1 MKTQKK
7 IFSSAVTAL
16 VLSLS
21 MLLSPALFGQGAAS
35 PIKTLI
41 VTGQNY
47 HDWKTTSAV
56 LKQILEDTGLFRV
69 DIAVSPPASAKMSS
83 FRPDFSAYGL
93 VVLDY
98 SGDAWPAATQKAFV
112 AYVKT
117 GGGVVVYH
125 SADNAF
131 PQWPEYNE
139 IIGLAGWGDRTE
151 KAGPY
156 VFWKDDR
163 VVRDTEP
170 GVCGFH
176 GPEHPFLII
185 NRDTSHPVTA
195 GLPPR
200 WMHASDELYSLL
212 RGPAKG
218 LTVLATAYFA
228 PEECG
233 TGRDEPVLFTVQYGA
248 GRVFHTVLGHARPE
262 APHPALE
269 CVGFIVTF
277 QRGAEWAATGKVTQK
292 VPAEFPDTSR
302 DIATPEDVRRWPG
315 YRPPSLEAIL
325 KELDS
330 FEYSKNEQTLYRLRE
345 YILNHRNDGEARAD
359 SEERLLGF
367 LVMSKNPGAK
377 LAVCRQLRLIGSE
390 RSVRILNQM
399 LLDDETTDMA
409 RYALEKIPG
418 PAADKALLGAL
429 NTAQG
434 DILLGVIS
442 SLGARKTLEAVKDL
456 ASLLD
461 NREMAIASAASTSL
475 GKIGGGEAAGLLAE
489 AFDKAPESL
498 KAELA
503 FSLLRCAEEFMASRD
518 YPSADGIFNKILN
531 PQPPLLPLVLRQA
544 ALKGKIMAA
553 EKEEAGRMIIDTL
566 ARGPEEMHPPAI
578 GLVPVVFKKSEI
590 APVLDI
596 LMKLPESSQVQL
608 LAVLTDYP
616 KEAVQAAV
624 LSAAAR
630 PSREVRVAAL
640 KALAKVGDAGTVRF
654 LVERAA
660 GTRGEEQSASRV
672 SLATLPGK
680 DIDEA
685 IVFGLAGFPG
695 DAAKNELIRAV
706 GERRISA
713 AKGHLMS
720 LAGSG
725 SLQNGLEAVKALRG
739 IASPADI
746 PALLGILVEMSEET
760 AQEEMGNTIAAL
772 AQEIRDPHSRA
783 SAVEGLLAPPP
794 NSKTQPVRDAKKR
807 CLLFRSLGKIG
818 DDSALPLLRA
828 ALKDENPEIRD
839 AVIRALVDWP
849 NPTPVDDVLA
859 VARNTKDLTHQVLA
873 LRGYVRMI
881 GLAKFQSPDAAVASL
896 KTALNLASRPEE
908 IKLVLGTL
916 TDFACPE
923 ALALAESLL
932 NTEGVQEEAQSAITA
947 IKEKLDAE
955 TSF

>member
-16 VLSLS
+16 VLLLS
-21 MLLSPALFGQGAAS
+21 TLLSPALFGQGAAA
-35 PIKTLI
+35 PTKTLI

-69 DIAVSPPASAKMSS
+69 DIAVSPPAKAKMSS

-112 AYVKT
+112 GYVKN
-117 GGGVVVYH
+117 GGGVIVYH

-156 VFWKDDR
+156 IFWKDGR

-170 GVCGFH
+170 GVCGYH
-176 GPEHPFLII
+176 GPEHPFLVI
-185 NRDTSHPVTA
+185 NRDTSHPITA
-195 GLPPR
+195 GLPTR

-212 RGPAKG
+212 RGPAKN

-228 PEECG
+228 PEACG
-233 TGRDEPVLFTVQYGA
+233 TGRDEPVLFTVKYGA

-292 VPAEFPDTSR
+292 VPAEFPGTSR

-325 KELDS
+325 KDLDS
-330 FEYSKNEQTLYRLRE
+330 FSYSRNEEVIYRLRE
-345 YILNHRNDGEARAD
+345 YILNHRNDGEARAK
-359 SEERLLGF
+359 SEESLLGF

-390 RSVRILNQM
+390 KSVRILGR
-399 LLDDETTDMA
+399 LLLEGETTDMA

-418 PAADKALLGAL
+418 PAADKALLDAL

-442 SLGARKTLEAVKDL
+442 SVGARKTQEAVKAL

-461 NREMAIASAASTSL
+461 NRDAAVASASAVSL

-498 KAELA
+498 RAEMA
-503 FSLLRCAEEFMASRD
+503 FPLLRCAEEFMASRD

-566 ARGPEEMHPPAI
+566 ARGPQEMHPPAI

-596 LMKLPESSQVQL
+596 LMKLPETSQVHL
-608 LAVLTDYP
+608 LAVLLDYP

-624 LSAAAR
+624 LSAAAS
-630 PSREVRVAAL
+630 PSEDVRVAAL

-654 LVERAA
+654 LVEHAA
-660 GTRGEEQSASRV
+660 GTRGEEQSASRA

-680 DIDEA
+680 DVDEA
-685 IVFGLAGFPG
+685 IIFGLAGFPG

-706 GERRISA
+706 GERQISTG
-713 AKGHLMS
+713 KSHLMS

-725 SLQNGLEAVKALRG
+725 SLQNSLEAVRALRV
-739 IASPADI
+739 IASPEDI
-746 PALLGILVEMSEET
+746 PALLGILLEMSEET
-760 AQEEMGNTIAAL
+760 AQEEMGNAIAAL
-772 AQEIRDPHSRA
+772 AQRIRDPYSRA

-794 NSKTQPVRDAKKR
+794 DSKAQPITDAKKR
-807 CLLFRSLGKIG
+807 CLLFRTLGKIG
-818 DDSALPLLRA
+818 DDSALPLFRA
-828 ALKDENPEIRD
+828 ALKDENPEIRN

-859 VARNTKDLTHQVLA
+859 VAQSTKDLTHQVLA

-881 GLAKFQSPDAAVASL
+881 GLAKFQSPDAAVESL

-908 IKLVLGTL
+908 IKLVLGAL
-916 TDFACPE
+916 PDFACPE
-923 ALALAESLL
+923 ALGLAESLL